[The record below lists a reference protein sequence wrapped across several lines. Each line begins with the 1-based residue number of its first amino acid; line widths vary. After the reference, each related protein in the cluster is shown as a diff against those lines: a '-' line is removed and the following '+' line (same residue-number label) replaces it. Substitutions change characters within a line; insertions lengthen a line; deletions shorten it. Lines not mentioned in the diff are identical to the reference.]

1 MANFNALPRELRDQ
15 IYGQVLVSPFPIQFS
30 NVLGPMVSDPD
41 FLGPMAM
48 LFAWA
53 SNGQIADEACE
64 MFYQCNTFL
73 VHCEDLPTFLGAK
86 IHRMLSI
93 DVSRFMHKQEP
104 RCIRLFD
111 IKEWVTNMD
120 VVIEQEDTTYSRY
133 LAYELRYLLDCP
145 RLKKLTIKTG
155 RATVMGWEKE
165 WTGVLK
171 ELQSKIGVGLKVV
184 YANPWLDL
192 VNPRPI

>member
-1 MANFNALPRELRDQ
+1 MTASELIMANFNALPRELRDQ
-15 IYGQVLVSPFPIQFS
+15 IYGRVLVSPFPIQFS
-30 NVLGPMVSDPD
+30 NILGPMVCDPD

-64 MFYQCNTFL
+64 MFYQRNTFL

-93 DVSRFMHKQEP
+93 DVSRSMHKQEP

-111 IKEWVTNMD
+111 IQEWVTNMD
-120 VVIEQEDTTYSRY
+120 VVIGEENTEYSRY

-145 RLKKLTIKTG
+145 RLQKLTIKAG
-155 RATVMGWEKE
+155 RPTMMGWEKE
-165 WTGVLK
+165 WPGVLK
-171 ELQSKIGVGLKVV
+171 ELQLKIGVGLKVI
-184 YANPWLDL
+184 YAKPC
-192 VNPRPI
+192 